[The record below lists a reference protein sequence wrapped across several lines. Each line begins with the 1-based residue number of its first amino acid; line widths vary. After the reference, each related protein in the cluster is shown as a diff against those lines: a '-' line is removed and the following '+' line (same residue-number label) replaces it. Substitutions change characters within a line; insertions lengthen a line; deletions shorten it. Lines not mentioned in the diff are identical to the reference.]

1 MSNVSMRRKIGE
13 NCEYATYDDY
23 INHQKVKTTD
33 PVRRVKWLGKEWQW
47 KIDVFTDNFSR
58 LSDAGLSPGSKCICL
73 GARTGQE
80 VVALNNLKYDALGID
95 IVPHEEAGVVLGDI
109 HNLKYA
115 DNSFDFAF
123 TNIFDHSIYPEK
135 FVSETERVLKS
146 GGLALFQLQLNA
158 ISDEYA
164 ENDVTTG
171 NDVINLFENSKIVW
185 NQKIPNNKYFMN
197 WEILMKKK

>member
-1 MSNVSMRRKIGE
+1 MTSVSMRRTIGE
-13 NCEYATYDDY
+13 NCEYTTYDDY

-33 PVRRVKWLGKEWQW
+33 SVRRKKWLGKEWQW
-47 KIDVFTDNFSR
+47 KINVFTDNFSR
-58 LSDAGLSPGSKCICL
+58 LSDVGLSPGSKCICL

-95 IVPHEEAGVVLGDI
+95 IVPYEQAGVVLGDI
-109 HNLKYA
+109 HNLKYE

-146 GGLALFQLQLNA
+146 GGLALFQLQLN
-158 ISDEYA
+158 IKSDEYA
-164 ENDVTTG
+164 ENDIASG

-197 WEILMKKK
+197 WEILMEKK